1 MKSYSCGVCNHHLGV
16 HIDYR
21 YVFLC
26 FMRMYLI
33 VLHCSSPTV
42 LSHVP
47 FVAFV
52 LELCTVQCLLSVH
65 VLHTTMY
72 YLVVVYHTSLYAV
85 PSKQTRPMISCA
97 LVQCSFANPCS
108 LFHLLTR
115 SFSFLSLILIVYEK
129 LYVRSIDAP
138 LRCTSRLQVCF
149 PLIYSCVHR
158 IYALFLAYRTEPCT
172 VCRIRS

>member
-1 MKSYSCGVCNHHLGV
+1 MCTS
-16 HIDYR
+16 
-21 YVFLC
+21 
-26 FMRMYLI
+26 LI
-33 VLHCSSPTV
+33 CTV
-42 LSHVP
+42 PRLPYCAMSHLSHS
-47 FVAFV
+47 FLNCV
-52 LELCTVQCLLSVH
+52 LYSAYFRYMYI
-65 VLHTTMY
+65 HTTMY
-72 YLVVVYHTSLYAV
+72 YVVVLYSAYHASLYAV

-172 VCRIRS
+172 VCRIPS